1 MSMLGNPALLQMHT
15 KSGLLSRHPTL
26 RPALYL
32 GNPHSS
38 SLEALASSVNANCPS
53 LFPAA
58 RLFVQLVD
66 LFQFYMMFPIDDHT
80 GDPVSDE
87 DVTAAHYEKVQQ
99 VVHPHCHV
107 CKVHLSMLLKSL
119 YIHHHVT

>member
-1 MSMLGNPALLQMHT
+1 MLLLTGKSHSLGQTPDASGILQTPLQSLKAAYNCQSWCTAILCCPPQCCECQHASVQSEQRQM
-15 KSGLLSRHPTL
+15 
-26 RPALYL
+26 Y
-32 GNPHSS
+32 N
-38 SLEALASSVNANCPS
+38 VNNVKCTAVCC
-53 LFPAA
+53 AA

-99 VVHPHCHV
+99 V
-107 CKVHLSMLLKSL
+107 
-119 YIHHHVT
+119 T

>member
-1 MSMLGNPALLQMHT
+1 MIASVLL
-15 KSGLLSRHPTL
+15 
-26 RPALYL
+26 Y
-32 GNPHSS
+32 NIHS
-38 SLEALASSVNANCPS
+38 VKCTVVCC
-53 LFPAA
+53 AA

-99 VVHPHCHV
+99 V
-107 CKVHLSMLLKSL
+107 K
-119 YIHHHVT
+119 

>member
-1 MSMLGNPALLQMHT
+1 MSVSRLLYNVNNIKCTVGTWQQEQLAGTSVKKAHE
-15 KSGLLSRHPTL
+15 SLLKKCTV
-26 RPALYL
+26 A
-32 GNPHSS
+32 
-38 SLEALASSVNANCPS
+38 CC
-53 LFPAA
+53 AA

-99 VVHPHCHV
+99 V
-107 CKVHLSMLLKSL
+107 
-119 YIHHHVT
+119 T

>member
-1 MSMLGNPALLQMHT
+1 MQPVKVGALPYYAVNHDAV
-15 KSGLLSRHPTL
+15 SASRLL
-26 RPALYL
+26 Y
-32 GNPHSS
+32 
-38 SLEALASSVNANCPS
+38 SVNNVKCS
-53 LFPAA
+53 VVCCAA

-99 VVHPHCHV
+99 V
-107 CKVHLSMLLKSL
+107 
-119 YIHHHVT
+119 T

>member
-1 MSMLGNPALLQMHT
+1 MYVQDSDAVADKQCSFSWACFRRQRIPANSCSVTESCLQPAKFGALPYYAVLHNAVSVSML
-15 KSGLLSRHPTL
+15 
-26 RPALYL
+26 LYI
-32 GNPHSS
+32 
-38 SLEALASSVNANCPS
+38 VNNVKCTAMCC
-53 LFPAA
+53 AA

-99 VVHPHCHV
+99 V
-107 CKVHLSMLLKSL
+107 
-119 YIHHHVT
+119 T

>member
-1 MSMLGNPALLQMHT
+1 MHGLQLLQAVQMLT
-15 KSGLLSRHPTL
+15 ASALS
-26 RPALYL
+26 
-32 GNPHSS
+32 
-38 SLEALASSVNANCPS
+38 
-53 LFPAA
+53 PAA

-99 VVHPHCHV
+99 VRKHTLRVPV
-107 CKVHLSMLLKSL
+107 CTLQHFLQLQ
-119 YIHHHVT
+119 

>member
-1 MSMLGNPALLQMHT
+1 LQPVKVGALPYYAVNHNAV
-15 KSGLLSRHPTL
+15 SVSRLLYNVNNIKCTVGTWQEQLAGTSVK
-26 RPALYL
+26 
-32 GNPHSS
+32 
-38 SLEALASSVNANCPS
+38 EAHES
-53 LFPAA
+53 LFKKCTVVCCAA

-99 VVHPHCHV
+99 V
-107 CKVHLSMLLKSL
+107 
-119 YIHHHVT
+119 T

>member
-1 MSMLGNPALLQMHT
+1 ML
-15 KSGLLSRHPTL
+15 
-26 RPALYL
+26 LY
-32 GNPHSS
+32 NMNH
-38 SLEALASSVNANCPS
+38 VCC
-53 LFPAA
+53 AA

-99 VVHPHCHV
+99 VTLIATLFCELMTQAG
-107 CKVHLSMLLKSL
+107 CRR
-119 YIHHHVT
+119 